1 MLTKLKTFMVVAGGI
16 ISLITA
22 YSAGYYQAKESEELK
37 SARSQI
43 ATLERTI
50 QEFKAKQKSDALAM
64 AQLRIDE
71 SNSRNELDRMRN
83 QLSAIERRAKNDAD
97 RERNRCLRLA
107 IEGKEL
113 LEEASRAIK
122 FCKESHR

>member
-1 MLTKLKTFMVVAGGI
+1 MVNLIKSGAVVAA
-16 ISLITA
+16 LLFA
-22 YSAGYYQAKESEELK
+22 YWLGLTNGKNSEELK
-37 SARSQI
+37 NARSQI
-43 ATLERTI
+43 ATLQSVV
-50 QEFKAKQKSDALAM
+50 QEFKAKQKSDALALSE
-64 AQLRIDE
+64 LRVAE
-71 SNSRNELDRMRN
+71 SASRNELDRMRN

-122 FCKESHR
+122 FCAENHK